1 MPNNEDISCKSDD
14 EPKVLGDELATKCVC
29 DQPSACTHAVH
40 LCRALSMQSRSMIQE
55 YFCTG
60 SINEDQLQYKHIP
73 EFLSISQSI
82 KGLSHLKRVCAT
94 KLMHNLHKD
103 NMFETFEMS
112 DTYELQDVSKKCAD
126 EIVKHIDEV
135 KDTSQFLALRNS
147 QMKELVRSRS
157 SQERL
162 LIRDAV
168 DRWWQC
174 DSMRRGDVY
183 TYLRDK
189 IAGKVFHSD
198 SWSGRDGTIYLLM
211 FSMTKSG
218 DETCPVA
225 YVYDISCGTGYS
237 VKLRDTWD
245 LNTIY
250 LSCCIQPSATDPPY
264 IFVSG
269 RGPKSVKLLQ
279 CDVIMNKWKICASMK
294 YPRTHHAMEKVG
306 EKIYIL
312 GGKMEGKN
320 VSHIEE
326 FDHKKN
332 AWSVVG
338 DLKWNVSSPLT
349 IAYKKKIFLF
359 GGKNN
364 EGEDVSAIQ
373 VFDVEEKTVKVLG
386 YLPVE
391 CSGGRAITVGHSV
404 YIVTEQTHCIKY
416 CTEKNKCTIL
426 KEQPE
431 KRQMF
436 GLYLKDKHIFVTGGL
451 NEQNQSVDY
460 DLVYSTSEKL
470 WTKVDHKGEKW
481 QGVSGQCIVKVPS
494 HIQFHP
500 LC

>member
-1 MPNNEDISCKSDD
+1 MPKIEDISFEIDD
-14 EPKVLGDELATKCVC
+14 EPNPVGEKLSTKCVC
-29 DQPSACTHAVH
+29 DQPSACTRAVD

-73 EFLSISQSI
+73 EFLLISQSI

-94 KLMHNLHKD
+94 KLMHNLHKE
-103 NMFETFEMS
+103 NMFEIFEMA
-112 DTYELQDVSKKCAD
+112 DTYELQEVSKKCAD
-126 EIVKHIDEV
+126 EIVKYINEV

-157 SQERL
+157 SQEKL

-168 DRWWQC
+168 DKWWQC
-174 DSMRRGDVY
+174 DSMRRGEVY

-198 SWSGRDGTIYLLM
+198 SWSGRDCSIYLFM

-218 DETCPVA
+218 DKTCPVA
-225 YVYDISCGTGYS
+225 YVYNINCGTVYS
-237 VKLRDTWD
+237 VELADTWD
-245 LNTIY
+245 LLTMY
-250 LSCCIQPSATDPPY
+250 SSCCIQPSATDPPY

-279 CDVIMNKWKICASMK
+279 CDVIMNKWKVCASMK
-294 YPRTHHAMEKVG
+294 YPRCNHAMEKVG
-306 EKIYIL
+306 EKVYIL
-312 GGKMEGKN
+312 GGKMDGKH
-320 VSHIEE
+320 VSYIEK

-338 DLKWNVSSPLT
+338 DLKWNVCSPLT

-373 VFDVEEKTVKVLG
+373 VFDVEEKNVKVLG

-391 CSGGRAITVGHSV
+391 CSGGRAVIIGHSV

-416 CTEKNKCTIL
+416 CTEKNKCTLL

-431 KRQMF
+431 RRLMF
-436 GLYLKDKHIFVTGGL
+436 GLYLKEKHLFVTGGL
-451 NEQNQSVDY
+451 NDQNESLDY
-460 DLVYSTSEKL
+460 DLIYSTSENV
-470 WTKVDHKGEKW
+470 WTKVDHKREKW